1 MTRNKKPEYIRK
13 LFKIETS
20 NGFKVDV
27 ANYLY
32 NPSYD
37 NDYPNLM
44 RTDGDILTVV
54 GYFKFYEGS
63 GQYEKQV
70 FRIPQDSAENTWR
83 ILQPI
88 SSEVIEE
95 SNRFSMNRLIKI
107 AETF

>member
-37 NDYPNLM
+37 NDYPNLIK
-44 RTDGDILTVV
+44 TENNILTVV
-54 GYFKFYEGS
+54 RYF
-63 GQYEKQV
+63 
-70 FRIPQDSAENTWR
+70 
-83 ILQPI
+83 
-88 SSEVIEE
+88 
-95 SNRFSMNRLIKI
+95 
-107 AETF
+107 

>member
-1 MTRNKKPEYIRK
+1 MTRNKKPEYITK
-13 LFKIETS
+13 LFKIKTS

-37 NDYPNLM
+37 NDYPNLIK
-44 RTDGDILTVV
+44 TENNILTVV
-54 GYFKFYEGS
+54 RYFKFYGGG

-88 SSEVIEE
+88 SNEVIEE
-95 SNRFSMNRLIKI
+95 SNRFSLNRLIKI